1 MIDGAN
7 AAERRQRSGGGR
19 GKENRQLGLDGTGA
33 SFFIEEDVLVSI
45 SSRREATWRQLHHAV
60 HEEEKSQGGLLGWAG
75 VREPAGP
82 CLGLAGWSLPHFF
95 FIKTI
100 SVFLIFLFYF

>member
-1 MIDGAN
+1 MGQ
-7 AAERRQRSGGGR
+7 ELLS
-19 GKENRQLGLDGTGA
+19 
-33 SFFIEEDVLVSI
+33 FIEEDVLVSI
-45 SSRREATWRQLHHAV
+45 SSRREATWRRLHRAV

-95 FIKTI
+95 LLKR
-100 SVFLIFLFYF
+100 FLFFLFSCFIFKNIYK